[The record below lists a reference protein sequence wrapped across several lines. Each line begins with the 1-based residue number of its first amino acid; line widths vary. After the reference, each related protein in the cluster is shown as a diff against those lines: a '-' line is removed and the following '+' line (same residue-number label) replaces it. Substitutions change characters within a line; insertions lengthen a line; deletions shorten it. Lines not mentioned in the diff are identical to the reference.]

1 MRKFA
6 LLFIFLIICCSAFAK
21 EVEPKSFLVI
31 FKPKE
36 LKNLKLT
43 LYEIESQFATYF
55 NTKTYSGN
63 SELALL
69 IDIPACEFDECYL
82 GQLLVESSSGIQYKL
97 QDIAFR
103 LFDMTQSQKTL
114 DLLLTSYEQSIQK
127 RKPSKTE
134 KATPIP

>member
-6 LLFIFLIICCSAFAK
+6 LLSIFLICCCSAFAK
-21 EVEPKSFLVI
+21 EAEPKTFLVI
-31 FKPKE
+31 FKSKE

-43 LYEIESQFATYF
+43 LHEIETQFAEYF
-55 NTKTYSGN
+55 KTKAYSGN

-82 GQLLVESSSGIQYKL
+82 GQLLVESSSGIQHKL

-114 DLLLTSYEQSIQK
+114 
-127 RKPSKTE
+127 KPFSNSLRSKHPE
-134 KATPIP
+134 KKGLKNR

>member
-6 LLFIFLIICCSAFAK
+6 LLSIFLICCCSAFAK
-21 EVEPKSFLVI
+21 EAEPKTFLVI
-31 FKPKE
+31 FKSKE

-43 LYEIESQFATYF
+43 LHEIETQFAEYF
-55 NTKTYSGN
+55 KTKAYSGN

-82 GQLLVESSSGIQYKL
+82 GQLLVESSSGIQHKL

-114 DLLLTSYEQSIQK
+114 NLFLTAYDQSIQK
-127 RKPSKTE
+127 RKASKTDR
-134 KATPIP
+134 ASPIP

>member
-6 LLFIFLIICCSAFAK
+6 LLFVFLISYCSAFAK
-21 EVEPKSFLVI
+21 EVEPKTFLVI

-36 LKNLKLT
+36 LKSLKLT
-43 LYEIESQFATYF
+43 LYEIESQFAAYF
-55 NTKTYSGN
+55 KTKTYSGN

-82 GQLLVESSSGIQYKL
+82 GQLLVGSSSGIQYKL
-97 QDIAFR
+97 HDIAFR

-127 RKPSKTE
+127 RKLSKTE
-134 KATPIP
+134 KATPTP